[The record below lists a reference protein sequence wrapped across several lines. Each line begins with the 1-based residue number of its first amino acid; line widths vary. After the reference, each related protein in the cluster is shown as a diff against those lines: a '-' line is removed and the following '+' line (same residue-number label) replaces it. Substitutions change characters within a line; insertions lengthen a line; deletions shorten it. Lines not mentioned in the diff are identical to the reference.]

1 MRRAQKEGF
10 FDWDEVF
17 AAKAS
22 LKRGNNVA
30 EE

>member
-17 AAKAS
+17 AWAS

-30 EE
+30 EK